1 MQSIFYRF
9 GLIFLICGFVSS
21 LTSGCDLDAITK
33 FADDRY
39 INQIT
44 TAAEI
49 KLDINKRLIG
59 RKGGNLFFDINTDI
73 YEGRVML
80 TGSVPSSVEQR
91 SVTALVKGIPGIRE
105 VYNDVQLK
113 GGNDLIKTAN
123 DVWIAT
129 KLRALFLAER
139 GIRSINLRWRVVN
152 SEVYLIGQVRS
163 DLELRKVITIVKNTV
178 PVKRVIHHIVIK
190 GVSKR

>member
-1 MQSIFYRF
+1 MQNIFCRY

-21 LTSGCDLDAITK
+21 LTSGCALDAITT

-44 TAAEI
+44 TDAEI

-113 GGNDLIKTAN
+113 GENDLIKTAN

-139 GIRSINLRWRVVN
+139 GIRSINLRWRVVD
-152 SEVYLIGQVRS
+152 SKVYLIGQVRS
-163 DLELRKVITIVKNTV
+163 DLELRKVITIAKNTV